1 MLSMYTF
8 KDNYMEIRPF
18 SWSFL
23 LWRGDTLSKRSHGIQ
38 EIYVNNIITQYTI
51 QSTEIPLSIY
61 LMFQIF

>member
-38 EIYVNNIITQYTI
+38 EIYVNNIIDSQLHNILYRV
-51 QSTEIPLSIY
+51 QKFL
-61 LMFQIF
+61 